1 MRSSKMTPFQ
11 THMDMSENRI
21 PQNLMVYHGL
31 SWFIMVYHDS
41 SPFSPLKS
49 IETMAICGYAPV

>member
-1 MRSSKMTPFQ
+1 
-11 THMDMSENRI
+11 MDMSENRI